1 MPQLLE
7 WLEAT
12 SIGLLVRE
20 SVWGFPIVV
29 AIHIMG
35 LMLSVGLLVWFDL
48 RLLGGDLRPKTFFLI
63 STGDENFF
71 ANFDLEYHLGDNLA
85 FAAGAFWFEG
95 YSTEPGKN
103 RYTPLGA
110 FEDSSHVYLRL
121 TAWY

>member
-48 RLLGGDLRPKTFFLI
+48 RLLGASMRGHRASAMYRCNQWAARSPTGTTRSLRPLPLRTSATPRRRSRSPNSI
-63 STGDENFF
+63 
-71 ANFDLEYHLGDNLA
+71 
-85 FAAGAFWFEG
+85 AAASMRRSPVE
-95 YSTEPGKN
+95 
-103 RYTPLGA
+103 
-110 FEDSSHVYLRL
+110 
-121 TAWY
+121 

>member
-35 LMLSVGLLVWFDL
+35 RMLSVGLLVWFDL
-48 RLLGGDLRPKTFFLI
+48 RLLGASMRDHRASAMYRGCRLAAAAHPATAMSSRPWRSCT
-63 STGDENFF
+63 DARN
-71 ANFDLEYHLGDNLA
+71 A
-85 FAAGAFWFEG
+85 
-95 YSTEPGKN
+95 
-103 RYTPLGA
+103 
-110 FEDSSHVYLRL
+110 
-121 TAWY
+121 